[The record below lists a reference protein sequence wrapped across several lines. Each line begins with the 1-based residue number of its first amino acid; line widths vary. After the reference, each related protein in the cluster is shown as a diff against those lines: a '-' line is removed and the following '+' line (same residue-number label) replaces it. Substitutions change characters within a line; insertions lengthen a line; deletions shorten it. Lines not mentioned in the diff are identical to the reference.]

1 MNPCA
6 HPTLAP
12 GEYSMMRCDSCPK
25 KLFVQLVLSG
35 LPSGWTCGICLVRSL
50 SLLFNL
56 FDDGCIMN
64 EGAMLCWDSSCICSP
79 NGWFCFS
86 RKRHLAAICDATRY
100 GKLPLRVGQVS
111 DQLPGEV

>member
-1 MNPCA
+1 
-6 HPTLAP
+6 
-12 GEYSMMRCDSCPK
+12 MMRCDSCPK
-25 KLFVQLVLSG
+25 KLFVKLVLSG
-35 LPSGWTCGICLVRSL
+35 LPSGWTCGICLVRL
-50 SLLFNL
+50 FSLLFNL

-64 EGAMLCWDSSCICSP
+64 EGAMLCWDKFLHLLP
-79 NGWFCFS
+79 KRMVLFFS